1 MRTMGVEEEL
11 LLIDRSTGVPV
22 PVADGVLAGAMA
34 TRVPD
39 RGGVVG
45 EMQREMIEVI
55 TRPHSSLAAL
65 GGQVLDNRALVEQ
78 VANGF
83 GAHAA
88 PLAASPTTVTP
99 HVSDGARYRRM
110 MQRYGTIPRH
120 SLTCGLHVH
129 VSIDSPAEGV
139 AVLDRI
145 RTWTPILIALSANSP
160 FHAGNDT
167 GHASFRSIAWNQW
180 PSAGPMERFGSEERY
195 RTVTESMLRTGAL
208 LDEGMLYLDA
218 RLSRSHPTVE
228 VRVAD
233 VPLDPG
239 VTVTIAGI
247 VRALV
252 DTAAE
257 EWRSGSL
264 ERDTPACTVR
274 LANWRAALEGLE
286 GELVD
291 PLTGHAAPAREVVTL
306 LLAHVLPALTANGD
320 DQLVER
326 GLADLFARGTGAAR
340 QRAAYAATADLGQV
354 ALAAAMTNMRART
367 GRVAPGQRPGT
378 ASEWGAGA
386 APVGTGSAGHGVT
399 GTER

>member
-1 MRTMGVEEEL
+1 MGVEEEL

-22 PVADGVLAGAMA
+22 PVADGVLAGARA

-39 RGGVVG
+39 PGGVVG
-45 EMQREMIEVI
+45 EMQREMIEVT
-55 TRPHSSLAAL
+55 TRPHTSLAAL
-65 GGQVLDNRALVEQ
+65 GGQVLDNRALVER

-88 PLAASPTTVTP
+88 PLATSPTPVAP
-99 HVSDGARYRRM
+99 HTSDDARYRRM
-110 MQRYGTIPRH
+110 LQRYGCIPRT

-129 VSIDSPAEGV
+129 VSIGSPAEGV

-160 FHAGNDT
+160 FHQGIDT
-167 GHASFRSIAWNQW
+167 GHASWRSLAWSQW
-180 PSAGPMERFGSEERY
+180 PSSGPMERFGSVERY
-195 RTVTESMLRTGAL
+195 RTVTETMLRTGAL

-218 RLSRSHPTVE
+218 RLPRAQPTVE

-239 VTVTIAGI
+239 VTVTIAGL

-264 ERDTPACTVR
+264 ERDTPSCAIR
-274 LANWRAALEGLE
+274 LANWQAALGGLD

-291 PLTGHAAPAREVVTL
+291 PLTGRPAPAREVVTL
-306 LLAHVLPALTANGD
+306 LLAHVLPALAANGD

-340 QRAAYAATADLGQV
+340 QRAAYGATGDLGQV

-367 GRVAPGQRPGT
+367 GRV
-378 ASEWGAGA
+378 GAGA
-386 APVGTGSAGHGVT
+386 EPSARL
-399 GTER
+399 ERSTS

>member
-22 PVADGVLAGAMA
+22 PVADGVLAGARA

-39 RGGVVG
+39 PGGVVG
-45 EMQREMIEVI
+45 EMQREMIEVT
-55 TRPHSSLAAL
+55 TRPHTSLAAL

-88 PLAASPTTVTP
+88 PLATSPTPVTP
-99 HVSDGARYRRM
+99 HVSDGARYHRM
-110 MQRYGTIPRH
+110 MQRYGSIPRQG
-120 SLTCGLHVH
+120 LTCGLHVH
-129 VSIDSPAEGV
+129 VAIDSPAEGV

-145 RTWTPILIALSANSP
+145 RTWTPVLIALSANSP
-160 FHAGNDT
+160 FHAGVDT
-167 GHASFRSIAWNQW
+167 GHASFRSIAWSQW

-195 RTVTESMLRTGAL
+195 RAVTEGMLRTGAL

-218 RLSRSHPTVE
+218 RLSHAHPTVE

-239 VTVTIAGI
+239 VTVTIAGL
-247 VRALV
+247 VRAMV

-274 LANWRAALEGLE
+274 LANWRAALEGLD

-291 PLTGHAAPAREVVTL
+291 PLTGRAAPAREVVTL
-306 LLAHVLPALTANGD
+306 LLAHVLPALVANGD

-326 GLADLFARGTGAAR
+326 GLADLFARGTGASR
-340 QRAAYAATADLGQV
+340 QRAAYATTGDLGQV
-354 ALAAAMTNMRART
+354 ALAAAMTSVHART
-367 GRVAPGQRPGT
+367 GRVAAGLWPG
-378 ASEWGAGA
+378 AD
-386 APVGTGSAGHGVT
+386 TGSVIGGHPASSGLSGAV
-399 GTER
+399 G